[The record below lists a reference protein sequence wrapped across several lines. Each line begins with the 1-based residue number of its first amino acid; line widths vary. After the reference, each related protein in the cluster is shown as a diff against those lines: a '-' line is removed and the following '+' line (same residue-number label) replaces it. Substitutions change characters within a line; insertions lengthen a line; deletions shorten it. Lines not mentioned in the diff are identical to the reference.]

1 MITLPKL
8 RHASLLLLA
17 CVLHG
22 GVVSADEPS
31 SRRQLIIHADD
42 AGMSHS
48 VNMAT
53 IQAMEQGVVSSASI
67 MVPCPWFPE
76 IAAYA
81 KEHPERDF
89 GVHLT
94 LNSEWKHY
102 RWGPVAS
109 RSEVPS
115 LVDEDGFLWANVRQV
130 AANAKVEE
138 VEIELRAQ
146 IERAKRFGVP
156 ITHLDTHMG
165 ALVSRPDL
173 LRFYVKLAVE
183 YDLPILFYR
192 NVNEAERIRS
202 SPGVAVE
209 AKKAVQILER
219 HRLPV
224 LDSLP
229 SVGAASNLQA
239 GKAAYLRALSQL
251 EPGVSQIIIHC
262 GVADDELRAITNQ
275 YAYRDTDRRVFTD
288 PEVISALK
296 DEQIEIIS
304 WRKLLQLNRR

>member
-1 MITLPKL
+1 MITHS
-8 RHASLLLLA
+8 RTRRAALLLLL
-17 CVLHG
+17 CVHHP
-22 GVVSADEPS
+22 GVASAEESPS
-31 SRRQLIIHADD
+31 KRQLIIHADD

-81 KEHPERDF
+81 KEHPQRDF

-109 RSEVPS
+109 RSKVPS
-115 LVDEDGFLWANVRQV
+115 LVDEDGYLWANVRQV
-130 AANAKVEE
+130 AENAKVAE

-146 IERAKRFGVP
+146 IERAKQFGVP

-165 ALVSRPDL
+165 ALVCRPDL
-173 LRFYVKLAVE
+173 VRLYVKLSVE

-192 NVNEAERIRS
+192 NLSQDDSMRLP
-202 SPGVAVE
+202 PGVATE
-209 AKKAVQILER
+209 AKKAIQVLQR

-224 LDSLP
+224 LDYLP
-229 SVGAASNLQA
+229 SVEAAPNLQA
-239 GKAAYLRALSQL
+239 GKAGYLRALGQL
-251 EPGVSQIIIHC
+251 KPGISQIIIHC
-262 GVADDELRAITNQ
+262 GVADDELKAITSR
-275 YAYRDTDRRVFTD
+275 YAHRDTDRRVFID
-288 PEVISALK
+288 PEVISALQ

-304 WRKLLQLNRR
+304 WRKLLQMHRR